1 LLYRA
6 AQLEALPE
14 NWRNYFQEQIRRQD
28 ARLDGWIALKNE
40 PLKHEQ
46 GDNS

>member
-14 NWRNYFQEQIRRQD
+14 NWRDYFQEQIRRQD
-28 ARLDGWIALKNE
+28 ARLDCWIALKNE
-40 PLKHEQ
+40 PLKNER
-46 GDNS
+46 DNS